1 MIRAG
6 SLSPERS
13 EGMTMSEAS
22 GTESPAQAAS
32 RPTSLTLESPDNNR
46 LLALRTEQ
54 IKLLYASAPAAFAA
68 TVVCAIALTVVE
80 WTVVPLDTLLAW
92 LAYMLT
98 LTTSRFML
106 ARAFQRA
113 APSPRAISQWE
124 TRFLIGAVLAGLGW
138 GSAAFLLFPESSA
151 PHQVFLIFVL
161 GGMTAGAVSTLSVKL
176 GAFLCFALPT
186 MAPAVIQLVSQGTPL
201 ASTMALMLVIFT
213 LVLTYVTLRVH
224 ATIIRS
230 LELRLQNTDLL
241 DQLRMQTVQLEQ
253 ADLARTASDRRYQF
267 FVDQATDI
275 IYRTDPTGQFTFV
288 NAAALRIVH
297 YTEAEM
303 IGRRFTEFVRPDYRQ
318 AAERF
323 YGRQFVR
330 KTPSTYFEFPALAKD
345 GRDVWLG
352 QNAQLLTE
360 GERVVGFQA
369 VVRDITDRK
378 RAEDRLKAT
387 TQQLETLIQASPLA
401 IMSLDTE
408 GNNIVRWNR
417 AAEQIFGW
425 REEEVLGRPLA
436 HVPPG
441 LEDESDA
448 LWNQAVREGLLRGIE
463 LQRLRKD
470 GTLID
475 IALWVTVLKDA
486 DGRVTDTFG
495 IVEDITD
502 RKRVEEALH
511 LSERA
516 LRRALREREQLAR
529 NLHDNIIQSMYAIGL
544 TVEESQSLVLTSPTG
559 TTRKLDL
566 VVASLNRV
574 IREVRGYLATPVE
587 ESETLSS
594 DELMASLQRLG
605 GLMENANGTRFSLTL
620 DPAAAGTLTADQR
633 AQLLYVAQ
641 EAMSNSL
648 RHSGAATARVS
659 LACTT
664 SGVRLEILDNG
675 VGFALQRMRNG
686 NGGLRN
692 IRVRARKIGA
702 NLDIMSHP
710 MSGTVISLEVP
721 TNGHHDNARKV

>member
-1 MIRAG
+1 
-6 SLSPERS
+6 
-13 EGMTMSEAS
+13 MTMSDAS
-22 GTESPAQAAS
+22 GTESPAQAAA
-32 RPTSLTLESPDNNR
+32 RPASPLLEDRNDNR

-54 IKLLYASAPAAFAA
+54 IKLLYASSPAALAA
-68 TVVCAIALTVVE
+68 TVVAAIALVAVE
-80 WTVVPLDTLLAW
+80 WTVVPPGPLLAW

-106 ARAFQRA
+106 VRAFQRA
-113 APSPRAISQWE
+113 APGQQE
-124 TRFLIGAVLAGLGW
+124 TSRWQARFLIGAVLAGLGW

-151 PHQVFLIFVL
+151 PHQVFLIFML
-161 GGMTAGAVSTLSVKL
+161 GGMTAGAVSTLSAKL

-186 MAPAVIQLVSQGTPL
+186 MAPAVIHLLSQRTPL
-201 ASTMALMLVIFT
+201 ASTMALMVVIFT
-213 LVLTYVTLRVH
+213 LVLTYVTARVQ
-224 ATIIRS
+224 ATIVRS
-230 LELRLQNTDLL
+230 LELRLQNTALL
-241 DQLRMQTVQLEQ
+241 DQLRTQTVQLEQ
-253 ADLARTASDRRYQF
+253 AELARAASDRRYQF

-275 IYRTDPTGQFTFV
+275 IYRTDPAGQFTFV
-288 NAAALRIVH
+288 NAAAARIVH

-303 IGRRFTEFVRPDYRQ
+303 IGRRFTEFIRPDYRQ
-318 AAERF
+318 AAEQF
-323 YGRQFVR
+323 YSRQLAR
-330 KTPSTYFEFPALAKD
+330 KTSSTYFEFPALAKD

-352 QNAQLLTE
+352 QNVQLLTD

-378 RAEDRLKAT
+378 QAEDRLKAT
-387 TQQLETLIQASPLA
+387 THQLETLIQASPLG

-425 REEEVLGRPLA
+425 REEEVLGRPLPN
-436 HVPPG
+436 VPPG

-448 LWNQAVREGLLRGIE
+448 LWNQAVREGFLRGIE

-470 GTLID
+470 GALID
-475 IALWVTVLKDA
+475 IALWVTIVKDA

-529 NLHDNIIQSMYAIGL
+529 NLHDNIIQSIYAIGFTL
-544 TVEESQSLVLTSPTG
+544 EECQRLAQEAPADAN
-559 TTRKLDL
+559 RKLDH
-566 VVASLNRV
+566 VITSLNHV
-574 IREVRGYLATPVE
+574 IREVRGYIVAPVE

-605 GLMENANGTRFSLTL
+605 GLMENSNSMRFSLTL

-664 SGVRLEILDNG
+664 SGVRFEILDDG
-675 VGFALQRMRNG
+675 VGFALPQIRNG
-686 NGGLRN
+686 NGGLKN
-692 IRVRARKIGA
+692 IRLRARKIGA
-702 NLDIMSHP
+702 NLNILSQP
-710 MSGTVISLEVP
+710 MGGTVISMEIP
-721 TNGHHDNARKV
+721 TNGHYDSPWKV